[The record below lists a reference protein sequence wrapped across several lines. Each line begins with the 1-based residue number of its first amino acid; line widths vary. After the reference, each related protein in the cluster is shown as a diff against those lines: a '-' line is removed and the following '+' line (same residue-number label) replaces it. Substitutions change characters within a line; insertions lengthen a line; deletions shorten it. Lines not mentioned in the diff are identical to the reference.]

1 MEAATAPGHAFDAI
15 LVDDTSRLSRKLA
28 DSLRIFDQLRFAGV
42 RLVFVSQGID
52 TESEQAEVL
61 LATHGI
67 VDTLYIRELAKK
79 THRGVEGR
87 ALQGFHTGGRC
98 FGYRSAPIED
108 STRTDNY
115 GRPKI
120 TGVRLEVDPEEAAI
134 VKRIFTDYVAGDSI
148 KTIAKRLNAEG
159 VRPPCPYRGQRH
171 PSWAPSAISVMLH
184 NERYRGVAVWNRTR
198 KIRDPKTGRRV
209 QRERPKSEWTVLQAP
224 QLQIVSQE
232 LWEGVRRRL
241 VSVKTAFTSGT
252 SPGLCS
258 RAYPAPY
265 LLSGF
270 LRCGV
275 CGSKMVIVSGRGQ
288 SGRSRYGCPLMHSRG
303 VCSNS
308 LHIRQYT
315 LEQEVLGGLQ
325 ARVLVEDLAAYA
337 LAEFKRQLKEKM
349 EGMRS
354 HLGAA
359 RQEREKLKAEISNLA
374 SVIAD
379 GRQSPALL
387 AELEKRERRLN
398 EINEE
403 LLASTGNGLEAKLRE
418 IEEFAMKRLRDIQGL
433 LGGDVLRANRSW
445 RNTAPT
451 SRLRRKGTATWSAEI
466 GIYWADV
473 RVVPGDR
480 YARYCHRL
488 CSRLIWPRSPTRRV
502 IGAAP
507 SKNPSDVPH
516 FRCS

>member
-1 MEAATAPGHAFDAI
+1 
-15 LVDDTSRLSRKLA
+15 
-28 DSLRIFDQLRFAGV
+28 
-42 RLVFVSQGID
+42 
-52 TESEQAEVL
+52 
-61 LATHGI
+61 
-67 VDTLYIRELAKK
+67 
-79 THRGVEGR
+79 
-87 ALQGFHTGGRC
+87 
-98 FGYRSAPIED
+98 
-108 STRTDNY
+108 
-115 GRPKI
+115 
-120 TGVRLEVDPEEAAI
+120 
-134 VKRIFTDYVAGDSI
+134 
-148 KTIAKRLNAEG
+148 
-159 VRPPCPYRGQRH
+159 
-171 PSWAPSAISVMLH
+171 MLH

-232 LWEGVRRRL
+232 LWEGVQRRL

-258 RAYPAPY
+258 RAYSAPY

-303 VCSNS
+303 VCSNR
-308 LHIRQYT
+308 LHIRQDT
-315 LEQEVLGGLQ
+315 LEHEVLGGLQ
-325 ARVLVEDLAAYA
+325 ARVLCEDVAAYA

-374 SVIAD
+374 GVIAD

-433 LGGDVLRANRSW
+433 LGGDVLRAKSELAKHCTDITLTLEREQLHGQ
-445 RNTAPT
+445 R
-451 SRLRRKGTATWSAEI
+451 RLESIGRKI
-466 GIYWADV
+466 GRAHV
-473 RVVPGDR
+473 
-480 YARYCHRL
+480 
-488 CSRLIWPRSPTRRV
+488 
-502 IGAAP
+502 
-507 SKNPSDVPH
+507 
-516 FRCS
+516 